1 MAYKAPKPKAADDGG
16 IYVYVGPSIRG
27 TIQNGSI
34 HRGTRESVMETLR
47 FAIEKFPMIERL
59 IVADKDIASAKT
71 KIAHGNNSLSLAFR
85 ELSKN

>member
-1 MAYKAPKPKAADDGG
+1 MYTSVHQSAAQFRTAQY
-16 IYVYVGPSIRG
+16 IAERG
-27 TIQNGSI
+27 
-34 HRGTRESVMETLR
+34 ESVMETLR

>member
-1 MAYKAPKPKAADDGG
+1 VAYKPKPSTAKDNGVF
-16 IYVYVGPSIRG
+16 VYVGPSIRG

-34 HRGTRESVMETLR
+34 YCGTRESVIGSLCS
-47 FAIEKFPMIERL
+47 AIEKFPMIERL
-59 IVADKDIASAKT
+59 IVADKDIVSAKQ